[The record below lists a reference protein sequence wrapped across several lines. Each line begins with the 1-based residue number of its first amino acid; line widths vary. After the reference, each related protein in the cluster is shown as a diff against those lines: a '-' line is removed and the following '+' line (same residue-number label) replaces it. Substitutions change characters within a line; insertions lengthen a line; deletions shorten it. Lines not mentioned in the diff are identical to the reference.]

1 MTAST
6 GAKSEPAQNDMD
18 VSRRAVLSLGGL
30 IIMMTRIQSLS
41 ATARSVNLP
50 KPIDRD
56 GLPVAEA
63 IRKRRSVRKIGPR
76 PLSLGEVSQLLWAA
90 QGITDPRG
98 FRTAPSAGALY
109 PLEIYLVAGN
119 VTGLDPGIYK
129 YGPRRQILSTILDGN
144 RMPQLTAAAYHQDCV
159 GGASAALVICAVY
172 ERLAS
177 KYGDRAVRYAHIE
190 VGHAAQNGYL
200 QAASLNLG
208 TVIVGSFNDDGVR
221 QVVNGARD
229 ERPLA
234 IMPVGQAAGDL
245 LR

>member
-1 MTAST
+1 
-6 GAKSEPAQNDMD
+6 
-18 VSRRAVLSLGGL
+18 
-30 IIMMTRIQSLS
+30 MMNRIQNLS
-41 ATARSVNLP
+41 ATARSIRLP
-50 KPIDRD
+50 ELMDRD
-56 GLPVAEA
+56 GLPVTEA
-63 IRKRRSVRKIGPR
+63 IRKRRSVRKFGSR
-76 PLSLGEVSQLLWAA
+76 ALSLSEVSQLLWAA

-119 VTGLDPGIYK
+119 VTDLVPGIYK
-129 YGPRRQILSTILDGN
+129 YRPQRQILSTILEGN
-144 RMPQLTAAAYHQDCV
+144 RMSQLTTAAYHQDCV

-190 VGHAAQNGYL
+190 VGHAAQNVYL
-200 QAASLNLG
+200 QATSLKLG
-208 TVIVGSFNDDGVR
+208 TVIVGAFDDDAVR
-221 QVVNGARD
+221 QVVNGASD

-234 IMPVGQAAGDL
+234 IMPVGQLASNL